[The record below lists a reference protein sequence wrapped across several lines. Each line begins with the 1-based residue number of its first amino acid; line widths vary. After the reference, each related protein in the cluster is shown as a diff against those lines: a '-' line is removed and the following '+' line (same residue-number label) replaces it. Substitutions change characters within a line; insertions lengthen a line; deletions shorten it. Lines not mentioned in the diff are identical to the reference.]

1 MTLKNRGLRRNRIS
15 TKCSWQGQL
24 PASVSCWTVGHIN
37 NGHPPSFQNRPRGV
51 PVQQFVRPFVQTPAW
66 HQVGTS
72 AGSGVAGTPEAASST
87 RSVQVRIAKQL
98 MQRVWPKPTN
108 DELQSTLPEHQQI
121 SESHAALVKRRV
133 IYSLSLMLGGKLV
146 TIQVPFLFR
155 NLVDS
160 LPAHVDGTT
169 TALLLAEP
177 TTVVPLTLVL
187 GYGISRATASGMQE
201 MRNAVFAHVAQDAI
215 RRFGTSVFD
224 HVHQL
229 DMTYHLSRNTG
240 TLSRVLDRGN
250 RSISYVL
257 NALVFN
263 VVPTTIEVSV
273 VTGLMAYEFGAMHSC
288 VVLGTIAS
296 YTAFTVGV
304 TTWRTQ

>member
-1 MTLKNRGLRRNRIS
+1 MSRPQQS
-15 TKCSWQGQL
+15 QQ
-24 PASVSCWTVGHIN
+24 SVRCFHQS
-37 NGHPPSFQNRPRGV
+37 
-51 PVQQFVRPFVQTPAW
+51 PAW
-66 HQVGTS
+66 LQVGVST
-72 AGSGVAGTPEAASST
+72 GCGVGTPETKNQDHDNSSSKKDQ
-87 RSVQVRIAKQL
+87 RVQMKIAKHL
-98 MQRVWPKPTN
+98 LQRVWPKPT
-108 DELQSTLPEHQQI
+108 DEIDNSHIPQHQHI
-121 SESHAALVKRRV
+121 SPSHANEVKRRV
-133 IYSLSLMLGGKLV
+133 LYSLGLMLGGKLV
-146 TIQVPFLFR
+146 TIQVPYLFR

-160 LPAHVDGTT
+160 LPAHMDGTA
-169 TALLLAEP
+169 TAILLAEQP
-177 TTVVPLTLVL
+177 HVVVPLTLVL

-263 VVPTTIEVSV
+263 VVPTTVEVSV
-273 VTGLMAYEFGAMHSC
+273 VTGLMAYEFGGMHSC
-288 VVLGTIAS
+288 VVLGTIAG